1 MSNASAVRQAIEE
14 LVKTTLAAEMRPLNA
29 ALSLQNRLPNELW
42 CLIWEPLSAAD
53 RVSVSLVCSQCRAL
67 LYSCPRLCNRLL
79 FYTTCHSAQCKC
91 LGCTR
96 TPGPY
101 SDGDPAGWRI
111 HSYDEASTNVAGAIG
126 ALSRSPNSSL
136 HITFDIVPFTPNPAV
151 VNSLIETLLSASWR
165 LHTLV
170 LRVCN
175 PDDTASFLARF
186 DVLPALRVLDLDVVP
201 AIHNERRRRRSFA
214 LRKIELPLLE
224 ELHLRSQQHEW
235 YPDGPWMT
243 GDPPS
248 VESPMLRK
256 LTVHF
261 HLKFDDFIRI
271 LRTYPLLSH
280 LSMKRPLNPDNGSVL
295 LQEFGALLRSAPLVD
310 VEFFDI
316 NVKDT
321 LVWLHRTFEP
331 LSVRRF
337 VLGLDL
343 WDGSDTPWVFL
354 NELGEAIDLSYS
366 RTPTRQ
372 DLCGTDCSGR
382 TRHLWSVA
390 RNSKAR
396 FLTGKFWLPWKRIV
410 SLSIDATEWIAVLS
424 RLHLW
429 PVLEN
434 LRIAFSEEADIGSL
448 PEDPARSI
456 QFPRLR
462 TVSITILADNVSVTA
477 TNVAASLR
485 LLRLTAPLE
494 CLSIDRRIEGYDEQL
509 FTGFA
514 QRISLD

>member
-14 LVKTTLAAEMRPLNA
+14 LVKTTLASEMRPLNA

-42 CLIWEPLSAAD
+42 CLVWEALSAAD
-53 RVSVSLVCSQCRAL
+53 RISVSLVCSRWRGL
-67 LYSCPRLCNRLL
+67 LYSFPRLCSPLL

-96 TPGPY
+96 TPSRY
-101 SDGDPAGWRI
+101 SDGDPAGWPI
-111 HSYDEASTNVAGAIG
+111 HSYNQASTNVAGAIG
-126 ALSRSPNSSL
+126 ALSRSRKSPL
-136 HITFDIVPFTPNPAV
+136 HITFDIVPFKPNPVV

-175 PDDTASFLARF
+175 PNDTASFLGRF

-201 AIHNERRRRRSFA
+201 ANHSERRSRGHPFA

-224 ELHLRSQQHEW
+224 ELHLRSKQHEW

-261 HLKFDDFIRI
+261 LLQFDDFIRI
-271 LRTYPLLSH
+271 LRKYPRLSH
-280 LSMKRPLNPDNGSVL
+280 LSTTVPIKPDDGSPL
-295 LQEFGALLRSAPLVD
+295 LQELGALLRSAPLVD
-310 VEFFDI
+310 VEFFGI
-316 NVKDT
+316 KVKDT
-321 LVWLHRTFEP
+321 LTWLDPTFEP
-331 LSVRRF
+331 LSLRRF

-343 WDGSDTPWVFL
+343 WYASDTPWVFL
-354 NELGEAIDLSYS
+354 NELGDAIHLSYS

-372 DLCGTDCSGR
+372 DLCGTDCTGR
-382 TRHLWSVA
+382 TRHLWSA
-390 RNSKAR
+390 RNPKGR

-410 SLSIDATEWIAVLS
+410 SLSVDATEWIAVLS

-429 PVLEN
+429 PVVEN

-448 PEDPARSI
+448 PEDLARSI

-462 TVSITILADNVSVTA
+462 TVSITILADDVSVTA

-485 LLRLTAPLE
+485 LLRLTAPLK
-494 CLSIDRRIEGYDEQL
+494 CLSIDSRIEGYDEQL
-509 FTGFA
+509 FTSFT
-514 QRISLD
+514 QRVSIG